1 MHSPARSGPPANPHA
16 EKRMLGH
23 TLKPEPEGPSKS
35 QRTPSISASPAS
47 ALPGLT
53 LNPRNTAFRELP
65 GDLAAQGRAE
75 PGFVG
80 PEAYVI
86 WKPAL
91 RKRMQNY
98 WLKIRQ

>member
-1 MHSPARSGPPANPHA
+1 
-16 EKRMLGH
+16 MLGR
-23 TLKPEPEGPSKS
+23 TLKPEPEWPSKS
-35 QRTPSISASPAS
+35 QRTPSMSASPAF

-91 RKRMQNY
+91 RNRMQNY
-98 WLKIRQ
+98 WLNIRQVNM